1 MNKVIEF
8 IETNDRIRSLFNI
21 EIIQVEVGNVK
32 TKMVVQENMLN
43 AAKICHGGALFS
55 FADYTFAL
63 ISNIYGNIA
72 LAISANINFTN
83 PAYLGDTLIATA
95 KELNRTKSTGLY
107 EIKIERETDKKLI
120 ALFTGEVFVKKEKII
135 NT

>member
-1 MNKVIEF
+1 MDSIIKF
-8 IETNDRIRSLFNI
+8 IEENDRIKSLFNI
-21 EIIQVEVGNVK
+21 EIIQAEMGNVK

-43 AAKICHGGALFS
+43 AANICHGGALFS

-83 PAYLGDTLIATA
+83 PAYLGDTLVATA
-95 KELNRTKSTGLY
+95 EELNRTKSTGLY
-107 EIKIERETDKKLI
+107 EIKIERENDKKLI
-120 ALFTGEVFVKKEKII
+120 AFFTGEVFVKKEKII

>member
-8 IETNDRIRSLFNI
+8 IEKNDRIRSLFDI
-21 EIIQVEVGNVK
+21 EIIHAEVGYVK
-32 TKMVVQENMLN
+32 TKMIVKENMLN

-72 LAISANINFTN
+72 LAISANINFAN
-83 PAYLGDTLIATA
+83 PAYLGDILIATGE
-95 KELNRTKSTGLY
+95 ELNRTKSTGLY
-107 EIKIERETDKKLI
+107 KIKIERENDKKLI
-120 ALFTGEVFVKKEKII
+120 AFFTGEVFVKKEKII

>member
-8 IETNDRIRSLFNI
+8 IEKNDRIRSLFDI
-21 EIIQVEVGNVK
+21 EIIHAEVGYVK
-32 TKMVVQENMLN
+32 TKMIVKENMLN

-72 LAISANINFTN
+72 LAISANINFAN
-83 PAYLGDTLIATA
+83 PAYLGDILIATGE
-95 KELNRTKSTGLY
+95 ELNRTKSTGLY
-107 EIKIERETDKKLI
+107 KIKIERENDKKLI
-120 ALFTGEVFVKKEKII
+120 AFFTGEVFVRKEKII